1 MQNEPLLKKDFS
13 DMIKNKKASGRH
25 RDLAVLEKM
34 VRIQGSF
41 EQKSKAEMPPMA
53 TQANPA

>member
-1 MQNEPLLKKDFS
+1 
-13 DMIKNKKASGRH
+13 MIKNKKASGRH